1 MKQKLKKKNVYIYTL
16 PEQREEIFG
25 GQLNPSSIETLL
37 RHISSH
43 FIDLKAFLRVWVCV
57 CVFLCKKIN
66 KKGTTKEWKYNC
78 IQ

>member
-1 MKQKLKKKNVYIYTL
+1 MCIYTI

-57 CVFLCKKIN
+57 CVFLCKKN
-66 KKGTTKEWKYNC
+66 K
-78 IQ
+78 